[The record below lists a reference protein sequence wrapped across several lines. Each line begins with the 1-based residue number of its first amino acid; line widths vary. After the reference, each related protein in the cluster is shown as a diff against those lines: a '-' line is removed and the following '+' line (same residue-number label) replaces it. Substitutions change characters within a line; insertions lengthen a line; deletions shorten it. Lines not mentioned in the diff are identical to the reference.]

1 MDRIKLTKE
10 KLLEILESSNNKET
24 IEFYYEAALNDN
36 VEADQYLSLIVFLFI
51 LVKYYHKELF
61 IKNEV
66 NMIDFFGMKKI
77 NESSEYWK
85 YYKLLRKTNLMVLY
99 GLINNEEIPDQPLIE
114 FNDTYSFYL
123 LCIGDYLRCLKNLN
137 NSLFRDKN
145 NWISNFIKASI
156 IEICYINAINS
167 DYKIALLN
175 YQKELIDK
183 CVDVS
188 PNFDIS
194 IYKKVLESINLRE
207 KSLNIQKKNI
217 RLTPLMD
224 SFEKTKEVINEWTEE
239 KDFYF
244 RNNLFLNP
252 LNLFGNFYEAS
263 FEYFED
269 LDINDKNKKMF
280 DEIIEDYKFCRNVM
294 FSYYNNADNINK
306 RKMSMV
312 YSYLYSI
319 FDKIAYLLKN
329 VYDLDINEDRIYF
342 TNKGLFDRKFK
353 NSDIK
358 FKELSNFTILPLYLI
373 MKDVRVANETNNAL
387 EIGTFEHN
395 ELRNTIDH
403 KSIYLVDGD
412 KLKRNA
418 LIILE
423 RARNAI
429 LYTFM
434 LLYSQ
439 PNNQNLEGISFI
451 YTTLFCAL
459 ENKK

>member
-1 MDRIKLTKE
+1 MNRIKLTKE

-51 LVKYYHKELF
+51 LVKYYYKELF

-85 YYKLLRKTNLMVLY
+85 YYELLKKTNLMVLY
-99 GLINNEEIPDQPLIE
+99 GLINNEKIPDQSLIE
-114 FNDTYSFYL
+114 FNDIYSLYL
-123 LCIGDYLRCLKNLN
+123 LCIGDYLRCLKNIN
-137 NSLFRDKN
+137 NSLFRDKK

-156 IEICYINAINS
+156 IEICYINVINF

-183 CVDVS
+183 CSYVS

-194 IYKKVLESINLRE
+194 VYKKVLESINLRE
-207 KSLNIQKKNI
+207 ESLNIKEKNI
-217 RLTPLMD
+217 KLTPLKD
-224 SFEKTKEVINEWTEE
+224 SFEKTKEIISEWTEE

-263 FEYFED
+263 FENFKN
-269 LDINDKNKKMF
+269 LDIDDKNKKMF

-294 FSYYNNADNINK
+294 FLYYKKDDNVDK
-306 RKMSMV
+306 RKMSIV

-329 VYDLDINEDRIYF
+329 VYDLDIKEDRIYF

-373 MKDVRVANETNNAL
+373 MKEVRVANETNNAL

-418 LIILE
+418 LILLE

-459 ENKK
+459 ENK

>member
-1 MDRIKLTKE
+1 MDKIKLTKE
-10 KLLEILESSNNKET
+10 KILEIIEKYDDKKT
-24 IEFYYEAALNDN
+24 IDFYYQAVLDDLIES
-36 VEADQYLSLIVFLFI
+36 DQYLSIIIILFI
-51 LVKYYHKELF
+51 FVRYYHEKLF
-61 IKNEV
+61 VKNKV
-66 NMIDFFGMKKI
+66 NIVEFFGMKKF
-77 NESSEYWK
+77 NDSTEYWK
-85 YYKLLRKTNLMVLY
+85 YNELLKKTNLMIAKA
-99 GLINNEEIPDQPLIE
+99 LINDEKIPDKQLIE
-114 FNDTYSFYL
+114 FNDTYSLYL
-123 LCIGDYLRCLKNLN
+123 FCIGDYLRCLKNLN
-137 NSLFRDKN
+137 NSLYRDKN
-145 NWISNFIKASI
+145 NWLSNFIKASL
-156 IEICYINAINS
+156 IEICYINIISS

-175 YQKELIDK
+175 YQKDLIDK
-183 CVDVS
+183 CSDIN
-188 PNFDIS
+188 PMFDIN
-194 IYKKVLESINLRE
+194 IYKKVVEVINKRIDL
-207 KSLNIQKKNI
+207 LNIEEKNI
-217 RLTPLMD
+217 KLTPIMN
-224 SFEKTKEVINEWTEE
+224 SFEKTNEWTEE
-239 KDFYF
+239 LDFYLH
-244 RNNLFLNP
+244 NNLFLNP

-263 FEYFED
+263 FENFED
-269 LDINDKNKKMF
+269 LNICDKNKEMF
-280 DEIIEDYKFCRNVM
+280 NEIIEDYKMCRNVM

-358 FKELSNFTILPLYLI
+358 FKELPNFTILPLYLI

-418 LIILE
+418 LILLE

-459 ENKK
+459 ENK

>member
-1 MDRIKLTKE
+1 MDKIKLTKE
-10 KLLEILESSNNKET
+10 KLLEILEKDDDKKT
-24 IEFYYEAALNDN
+24 IDFYYQAALDDLI
-36 VEADQYLSLIVFLFI
+36 ESDQYLSIIIILFI
-51 LVKYYHKELF
+51 FVRYYHEKLF
-61 IKNEV
+61 VKNKV
-66 NMIDFFGMKKI
+66 NIVEFFGMKKF
-77 NESSEYWK
+77 NDSTEYWK
-85 YYKLLRKTNLMVLY
+85 YNELLKKTNLMIAKA
-99 GLINNEEIPDQPLIE
+99 LINDEKIPDKQLIE
-114 FNDTYSFYL
+114 FNDTYSLYL
-123 LCIGDYLRCLKNLN
+123 FCIGDYLSCLKNLN
-137 NSLFRDKN
+137 NSLYRDKN
-145 NWISNFIKASI
+145 NWLSNFIKASL
-156 IEICYINAINS
+156 IEICYINIISS

-175 YQKELIDK
+175 YQKDLIDK
-183 CVDVS
+183 CSDIN
-188 PNFDIS
+188 PMFDIN
-194 IYKKVLESINLRE
+194 IYKKVVEVINKRIDLLSIE
-207 KSLNIQKKNI
+207 EKNI
-217 RLTPLMD
+217 KLTPIMN
-224 SFEKTKEVINEWTEE
+224 SFEKPNEWTEE
-239 KDFYF
+239 LDFYLH
-244 RNNLFLNP
+244 NNLFLNP

-263 FEYFED
+263 FETFED
-269 LDINDKNKKMF
+269 LNIGDKNKEMF
-280 DEIIEDYKFCRNVM
+280 DEIIEDYKMCRNVM

-373 MKDVRVANETNNAL
+373 MKDVRVANEINNAL

-403 KSIYLVDGD
+403 KSIYLVDDD

-418 LIILE
+418 LILLE

-459 ENKK
+459 ENK